1 MSHYIEKRVEIYNFA
16 VNSCL
21 ALLKFACTLIES
33 SYLCLRCLS
42 IHYLMGKDRKEASK
56 QQTQTAQQLY
66 LIAHGR
72 IFSGNLGWKNRAS
85 DNVLLV
91 PSPK

>member
-1 MSHYIEKRVEIYNFA
+1 
-16 VNSCL
+16 
-21 ALLKFACTLIES
+21 
-33 SYLCLRCLS
+33 
-42 IHYLMGKDRKEASK
+42 MGKDRKEASK